1 MLEKSNFGHMNI
13 ELESRDK
20 IFQMK
25 SWVKVMISLSFF
37 KNVFVFRG
45 SGAADFADIIK
56 IAIILIKTN
65 FKDSIKVKILYQN
78 AFFFLYFTLKQNWL
92 ISSEKCLC
100 QQNSRCVSRDLYIFW
115 ISFRKG
121 ITVPSLIIAEYV

>member
-20 IFQMK
+20 IFLMK

-65 FKDSIKVKILYQN
+65 FKDSKKSQN
-78 AFFFLYFTLKQNWL
+78 FVSKCSFFLYFTIKQNWL
-92 ISSEKCLC
+92 ISSEKLLMSAELKAC
-100 QQNSRCVSRDLYIFW
+100 
-115 ISFRKG
+115 
-121 ITVPSLIIAEYV
+121 IT